1 MAAGLLLRKRKE
13 YFEELDNLLV
23 RFSSNLVYA
32 METVPTVL
40 GNYKSKSALLGRQ
53 IAAVVGNIRGEDNK
67 LPSGFLSR
75 AEYRRSGQTAARRFQ
90 NRRAD
95 ALRRAWQIERQ
106 TRLSIRAAARPTLF
120 IMEIDIIFKIAA
132 VGLLTAIVNQI
143 LKKSD
148 KDEMATIVTLV
159 GLVIGLLLVIDML
172 TDLFS
177 ALQSV
182 FGLYT

>member
-1 MAAGLLLRKRKE
+1 
-13 YFEELDNLLV
+13 
-23 RFSSNLVYA
+23 
-32 METVPTVL
+32 
-40 GNYKSKSALLGRQ
+40 
-53 IAAVVGNIRGEDNK
+53 
-67 LPSGFLSR
+67 
-75 AEYRRSGQTAARRFQ
+75 
-90 NRRAD
+90 
-95 ALRRAWQIERQ
+95 
-106 TRLSIRAAARPTLF
+106 
-120 IMEIDIIFKIAA
+120 MEIDIIFKIAA

>member
-1 MAAGLLLRKRKE
+1 M
-13 YFEELDNLLV
+13 
-23 RFSSNLVYA
+23 
-32 METVPTVL
+32 
-40 GNYKSKSALLGRQ
+40 
-53 IAAVVGNIRGEDNK
+53 
-67 LPSGFLSR
+67 
-75 AEYRRSGQTAARRFQ
+75 
-90 NRRAD
+90 
-95 ALRRAWQIERQ
+95 
-106 TRLSIRAAARPTLF
+106 
-120 IMEIDIIFKIAA
+120 
-132 VGLLTAIVNQI
+132 NQI

>member
-1 MAAGLLLRKRKE
+1 
-13 YFEELDNLLV
+13 
-23 RFSSNLVYA
+23 
-32 METVPTVL
+32 
-40 GNYKSKSALLGRQ
+40 
-53 IAAVVGNIRGEDNK
+53 
-67 LPSGFLSR
+67 
-75 AEYRRSGQTAARRFQ
+75 
-90 NRRAD
+90 
-95 ALRRAWQIERQ
+95 
-106 TRLSIRAAARPTLF
+106 
-120 IMEIDIIFKIAA
+120 MEIDIIFKIAA

-172 TDLFS
+172 TDLFL

>member
-1 MAAGLLLRKRKE
+1 
-13 YFEELDNLLV
+13 
-23 RFSSNLVYA
+23 
-32 METVPTVL
+32 
-40 GNYKSKSALLGRQ
+40 
-53 IAAVVGNIRGEDNK
+53 
-67 LPSGFLSR
+67 
-75 AEYRRSGQTAARRFQ
+75 
-90 NRRAD
+90 
-95 ALRRAWQIERQ
+95 
-106 TRLSIRAAARPTLF
+106 
-120 IMEIDIIFKIAA
+120 MEIDIIFKIAA

-177 ALQSV
+177 ALQGV